1 VVLQLPKERQALASE
16 RLLGRVR
23 QLSKVLNLEPRIEI
37 VG

>member
-1 VVLQLPKERQALASE
+1 MEDLASE

-23 QLSKVLNLEPRIEI
+23 ALGRLVNLEPRIEV